1 MITRILTIETS
12 EDICSVAVFE
22 NQQCMIDMS
31 DNTVKNHSQLLTVL
45 INKALEKANLDI
57 SLIDAVAISRGPGS
71 YTGLRIGTSVAKGL
85 CYALRKPLLAV
96 NTLEVLCYAALDDPD
111 FMRHRSGQPWLCPMI
126 DARRMEVY
134 MQIFDDQIK
143 PVSAIEAKIVG
154 SETFSDMLRTQ
165 KMIFFGSGSEK
176 IAFLYHSP
184 NAVFIKNI
192 RPLARYMI
200 ETALAAYHS
209 GIFEDVAYF
218 EPYYLKDFVAT
229 RSTNKVLRRR

>member
-1 MITRILTIETS
+1 MITRILAIETS
-12 EDICSVAVFE
+12 EDVCSVAVFE
-22 NQQCMIDMS
+22 NNQCLHYIS
-31 DNTVKNHSQLLTVL
+31 DSAGKNHSQILTVL
-45 INKALEKANLDI
+45 INKVLQEINLDV
-57 SLIDAVAISRGPGS
+57 SLLDAVAISRGPGS

-96 NTLEVLCYAALDDPD
+96 NTLEILCYAVLEDPD

-143 PVSAIEAKIVG
+143 PVSTIEAKIVG
-154 SETFSDMLRTQ
+154 SETFTEKLRTQ

-192 RPLARYMI
+192 RPMARYMI
-200 ETALAAYHS
+200 GPALAAYQS
-209 GIFEDVAYF
+209 GIFENVAYF
-218 EPYYLKDFVAT
+218 EPYYLKNFVAT
-229 RSTNKVLRRR
+229 RSTNKVLRGR